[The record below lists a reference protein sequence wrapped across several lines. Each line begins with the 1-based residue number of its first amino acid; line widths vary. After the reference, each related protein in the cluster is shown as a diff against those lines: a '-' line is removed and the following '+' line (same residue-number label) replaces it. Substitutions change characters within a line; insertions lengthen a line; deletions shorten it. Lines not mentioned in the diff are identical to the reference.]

1 MKNFFGGGEQILS
14 DFIENTAQNYI
25 KEQYHQKS
33 EEQLTELVATF
44 THGFKL
50 GMQIAFD
57 AIVAKEE
64 GKENEI

>member
-1 MKNFFGGGEQILS
+1 MS
-14 DFIENTAQNYI
+14 DFIENDAQNYV

-44 THGFKL
+44 IHGFKF

-57 AIVAKEE
+57 AIVNKEE
-64 GKENEI
+64 KKENEI